1 MRQAAER
8 CTDWAGRSAATIVPG
23 GRSHYRRKTLSVF
36 TFGTHPQ
43 SAGARGHSIRGG
55 RMASG
60 PAAGVSGGGGG
71 HRPPFGPRPADITGG
86 SLRVYIHR
94 HVPAVSAA
102 GRGQIRGFP
111 LRTLSTF
118 RSRARSL
125 CPRATAA
132 KLRCHHR
139 IQCDSR
145 DTGFTSG
152 PYSRTKPSGAR
163 RLAAHDGGDASAAL
177 VRCHVR
183 SHGWLVAVPRSGFAD
198 ALSSSLTST
207 METASARN

>member
-1 MRQAAER
+1 MYHPITRYLDNLFINQPR
-8 CTDWAGRSAATIVPG
+8 MNSTSVPSTKESYKLF
-23 GRSHYRRKTLSVF
+23 RH
-36 TFGTHPQ
+36 FG
-43 SAGARGHSIRGG
+43 S
-55 RMASG
+55 
-60 PAAGVSGGGGG
+60 
-71 HRPPFGPRPADITGG
+71 RPADITGG
-86 SLRVYIHR
+86 SRRVYIHR
-94 HVPAVSAA
+94 HVPVVSAA

-132 KLRCHHR
+132 KLRCHHC

-145 DTGFTSG
+145 DAGFTSG
-152 PYSRTKPSGAR
+152 PYPRTKPSGSR

-177 VRCHVR
+177 VRCHIR